1 MSTTSRRTRQGAGA
15 VVASVT
21 LLGAVG
27 ILAAGTAAAAPNYAS
42 AANLTSTGPS
52 VFSASPS
59 DQQVAALKLTEV
71 VAGGL
76 DATAPDN
83 YVCVALS
90 GGASFANTASQ
101 TPSVTSSANNVGP
114 ATVAGGE
121 LVFPVTAASSAPA
134 TYSLSNLYVTGT
146 AGAHGPVIAT
156 VTEGENSSC
165 SATTGTYTLSSKAS
179 VYGVETFTQNNYGQ
193 SADATAANE
202 FSSQVNCGDAHPA
215 QNTAVIA
222 TNLDPYDALSAATLE
237 GALNATGSP
246 AGLLITP
253 QGAPGS
259 ELMNALKAD
268 GVGTVYVVGG
278 QYAISAQVIAALKST
293 PATTCNGTS
302 AIATSSNLKVIG
314 PIAGQ
319 TADDT
324 AAAIDTQANSIL
336 ALNHN
341 LPAPATSENDTAGNT
356 AGTWTSGAPTAIL
369 VADSDW
375 SDAMAVAGVAYQF
388 QIPVVL
394 TPGNSLGSAASTEL
408 SNLHVKN
415 VLALGGQLAL
425 QNTVVNQLAA
435 SGYAVARIAG
445 QDATDTAQLL
455 SRYELAVVS
464 AGGLGWSAAASHTAL
479 LAQGAYWSDA
489 LGAAVISANESAP
502 ILLTEGPTKG
512 LGNYTPGGLSAA
524 SSSVY
529 NLQVLGGPFA
539 VPQSQISAALTAL
552 ASTS

>member
-1 MSTTSRRTRQGAGA
+1 MRTTSRRTRQGAGA

-114 ATVAGGE
+114 ATVAGGD

-268 GVGTVYVVGG
+268 GVGTVYIVGG

-369 VADSDW
+369 VADNDW

-455 SRYELAVVS
+455 SRYELAASS
-464 AGGLGWSAAASHTAL
+464 AGGLGWSSTSHTAL